1 MKLVS
6 VFAFALA
13 SSILAG
19 CEEFEGEQA
28 PEVTPPEYYPCR
40 ELPQAIAQAD
50 AVVRNPDRLSANEQN
65 YWFDRK
71 DRLVKRA
78 WECKS

>member
-1 MKLVS
+1 MKVAN
-6 VFAFALA
+6 FLA
-13 SSILAG
+13 AAAAGLILSG

-28 PEVTPPEYYPCR
+28 PEVTPPEYYPCK

-50 AVVRNPDRLSANEQN
+50 AVVRNPDRLSGNEQN

>member
-1 MKLVS
+1 MKLTS
-6 VFAFALA
+6 VIAAALA
-13 SSILAG
+13 GTILTG

-28 PEVTPPEYYPCR
+28 QEVTPPEYYPCR

-78 WECKS
+78 WECKA

>member
-1 MKLVS
+1 MKMVS
-6 VFAFALA
+6 FFAAALA
-13 SSILAG
+13 GTLLSG

-28 PEVTPPEYYPCR
+28 AEVTAPEYYPCR
-40 ELPQAIAQAD
+40 QVPQALAQAD
-50 AVVRNPDRLSANEQN
+50 AVVRNPSRLSANEQN

-78 WECKS
+78 WECKA